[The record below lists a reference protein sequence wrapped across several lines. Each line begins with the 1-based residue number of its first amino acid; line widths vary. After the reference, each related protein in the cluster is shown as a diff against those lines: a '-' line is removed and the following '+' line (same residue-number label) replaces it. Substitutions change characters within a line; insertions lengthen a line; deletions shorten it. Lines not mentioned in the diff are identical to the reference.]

1 MTDRFFIAMC
11 AAGALVSQAPMP
23 VVAQT
28 DTDHRTVP
36 RTSWGAPDLQGV
48 WNNNVSTPMER
59 PDEFA
64 DRALLSAEERAA
76 NTAQRQASRENRD
89 SRQGR
94 GTDADV
100 RRAVLGAARPE
111 FAPYGAQRP
120 LVPRAGN
127 RAQPHVTHSGS
138 PDWKDSS
145 LDTGGTATSG
155 RQASAEAEPSCRPRG
170 SELVGA
176 LYHARSAE
184 DAR

>member
-64 DRALLSAEERAA
+64 DRAFLSAEERAA
-76 NTAQRQASRENRD
+76 YTAQRQASRENRD

-100 RRAVLGAARPE
+100 RRAYNAHWYP
-111 FAPYGAQRP
+111 
-120 LVPRAGN
+120 VP
-127 RAQPHVTHSGS
+127 
-138 PDWKDSS
+138 
-145 LDTGGTATSG
+145 GTALSRTSLILDPPNG
-155 RQASAEAEPSCRPRG
+155 KIPPLTPAGQRRA
-170 SELVGA
+170 
-176 LYHARSAE
+176 
-184 DAR
+184 DARRALHCVPCCSIC

>member
-64 DRALLSAEERAA
+64 DRAFLSAEERAA
-76 NTAQRQASRENRD
+76 YTAQRQASRENRD

-100 RRAVLGAARPE
+100 RRAYNAHWYP
-111 FAPYGAQRP
+111 
-120 LVPRAGN
+120 VPGTALSRTSLILDPPNGKI
-127 RAQPHVTHSGS
+127 P
-138 PDWKDSS
+138 P
-145 LDTGGTATSG
+145 LDTGGTTASG

>member
-64 DRALLSAEERAA
+64 DRAFLSAEERTAY
-76 NTAQRQASRENRD
+76 TAQRHARIATA
-89 SRQGR
+89 GR
-94 GTDADV
+94 AEGPTPMS
-100 RRAVLGAARPE
+100 AARTTP
-111 FAPYGAQRP
+111 
-120 LVPRAGN
+120 
-127 RAQPHVTHSGS
+127 
-138 PDWKDSS
+138 
-145 LDTGGTATSG
+145 TGTPC
-155 RQASAEAEPSCRPRG
+155 REP
-170 SELVGA
+170 
-176 LYHARSAE
+176 RSA
-184 DAR
+184 ARHSFWIPRLERFLP